1 MKKILSYALIILGAA
16 ALVFAIALP
25 TYVVPKGKV
34 IPLNTVSSSGTDVTP
49 GILLDSGALGSG
61 KALPDK
67 ANRPECRGQDKQ
79 VSCFIGQDTPL
90 QSQRF
95 VVVQEPS
102 DDKIATLEV
111 GNSVVRTDR
120 DEPRNLLNASIERI
134 QLDRKTQMPVDEAVS
149 TIDLQPTMPGEESKA
164 VTEPGQGFTS
174 SNEPFVRPGIQYQW
188 PMDADKKSYPY
199 FDMQSM
205 TTNDI
210 DFVEEEELNGLKT
223 YRYEQVVPPTE
234 IYPGVYDMLNADGE
248 MSAADEAAV
257 ASLRLKFPAKVW
269 GLEKDE
275 IKDSAVKQGDAP
287 EGENADDEA
296 KDEDNP
302 DVEMSRYYTVNRKI
316 NVEPNTGM
324 IVMGQEEVW
333 MYYAQDQAE
342 AEEIAKPENRAAE
355 LENPKRT
362 AMYIPG
368 KWSKPTSERASAKAS
383 ENADKIKTMGT
394 TLPWILGIVGILFLV
409 VGFILHRRS

>member
-49 GILLDSGALGSG
+49 GILLDAGALGSG

-67 ANRPECRGQDKQ
+67 ANRPECRGKDKQ

-111 GNSVVRTDR
+111 GNSMVRTDR

-149 TIDLQPTMPGEESKA
+149 TIDLQPTMPGEESKV

-188 PMDADKKSYPY
+188 PMGADKKSYPY

-287 EGENADDEA
+287 EGEKADDEA

-368 KWSKPTSERASAKAS
+368 KWSKPTSERASAKAA
-383 ENADKIKTMGT
+383 ENADKLKTMGT